1 MIIFK
6 KIRKNTDIKNVLNH
20 DVQVQKVNNRSY
32 QKGSKK
38 GLEDKYTPHIFMW
51 MTHFDFYEY

>member
-20 DVQVQKVNNRSY
+20 DVQEQKVNNRSY

-38 GLEDKYTPHIFMW
+38 GLEDKYTPHIFYVDD
-51 MTHFDFYEY
+51 TY